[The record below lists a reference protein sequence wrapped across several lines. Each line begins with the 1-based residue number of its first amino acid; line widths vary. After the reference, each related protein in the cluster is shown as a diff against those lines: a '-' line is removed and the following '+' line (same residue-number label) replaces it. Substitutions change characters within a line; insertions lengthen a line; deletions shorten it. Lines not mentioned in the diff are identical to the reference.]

1 MKKTIKVALLFLNES
16 EDIYFSHISSKV
28 INDFELEKYNVVKL
42 PYISNF
48 LYQTS
53 GLKTFSGEEL
63 QKKIN
68 HLNYFIKNNNIPN
81 IEIKDLKDVDLDLVK
96 DFIKY
101 HIAKYGGEENRES
114 ELEIYNKYFESYQ
127 IDKNFIGTVIFIN
140 HKIVAFNYSYINGQN
155 NWYNYWKSWKNY

>member
-1 MKKTIKVALLFLNES
+1 
-16 EDIYFSHISSKV
+16 
-28 INDFELEKYNVVKL
+28 
-42 PYISNF
+42 
-48 LYQTS
+48 
-53 GLKTFSGEEL
+53 
-63 QKKIN
+63 
-68 HLNYFIKNNNIPN
+68 
-81 IEIKDLKDVDLDLVK
+81 LKDVDLDLVK

-101 HIAKYGGEENRES
+101 HIAKYDGEENRES